1 MELRQS
7 LDWGWYRGDDWWRF
21 SDLTPAWVLFADAG
35 RGWTTP
41 DTPGPVSHGKGLPP
55 LSTFRTSIG
64 AGIDLGEIGFYFA
77 KSVSTPDETLNFT
90 VRLGR
95 RF

>member
-1 MELRQS
+1 MDFMRTDRYDE
-7 LDWGWYRGDDWWRF
+7 WWRPGF
-21 SDLTPAWVLFADAG
+21 NTRGAWVLFADAG
-35 RGWTTP
+35 RGWGVQ
-41 DTPGPVSHGKGLPP
+41 DGAGEIRHERGIPP

-64 AGIDLGEIGFYFA
+64 GGIDFGGLGVYLA
-77 KSVSTPDETLNFT
+77 KSTSTGREPVNVI